1 LQKDIFM
8 QSKKEERVQ
17 KLKMITQWQ
26 QSGLSQ
32 RDFCTAN
39 NIAYHVFHYYY
50 GVFRSNQNTS
60 DSFLPVKVT
69 PALSREHITI
79 TGISGIQV
87 QLPFTEQSVRFIKQ
101 LLS

>member
-1 LQKDIFM
+1 M
-8 QSKKEERVQ
+8 QDKKEVRAQ
-17 KLKMITQWQ
+17 KLEMITQWQ

-32 RDFCTAN
+32 RAFCIAN

-69 PALSREHITI
+69 PAVSREQITI
-79 TGISGIQV
+79 TGINGIQV
-87 QLPFTEQSVRFIKQ
+87 QLPFTDQSIRFIKQ